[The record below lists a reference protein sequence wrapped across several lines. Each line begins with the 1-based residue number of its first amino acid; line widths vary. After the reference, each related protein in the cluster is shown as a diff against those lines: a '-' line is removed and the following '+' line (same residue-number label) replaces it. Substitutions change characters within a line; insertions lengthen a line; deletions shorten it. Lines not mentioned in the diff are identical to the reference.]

1 MDNKFSVYSFFLL
14 AVLGF
19 SLFLGWLVLQP
30 FLHTLIFATIF
41 TTIFYPLYA
50 RFLGCYGGKKYI
62 AVASVLG
69 VVFFGVFIPV
79 FFFLFGL
86 VVQGI
91 DSITVLSSWIDNST
105 MGELAARLH
114 MEEYFSWIENHITF
128 VDWSKISLQ
137 DSVLQAGKNV
147 GELLLVWGKSFLGN
161 TANLILHFFLMLF
174 IMFYFFLDGPR
185 LVKTLKHL
193 SPLRL
198 EQEEAVFRSLHVVSR
213 SVFVG
218 GLLTACL
225 QGLVGGI
232 GLWVVGVPALFWGA
246 VLGFASLVPIVGTAL
261 VWVPVEV
268 YLILHAKWHLV
279 IFFVCWNILLGG
291 CIDNFI
297 RPMLMRGASGLSSLY
312 LFLSIMGGVQ
322 VFGVKGL
329 LYGPLALSF
338 ALAML
343 RIYEEEY
350 SDMLIANGGG
360 GKEGTIEGY
369 IEELAD
375 AQEEKKEE
383 GIEKE

>member
-1 MDNKFSVYSFFLL
+1 MDTKSSVYSFFLL

-19 SLFLGWLVLQP
+19 SLFLAWLVLRP
-30 FLHTLIFATIF
+30 FLHTLILATIF

-50 RFLGCYGGKKYI
+50 RFLRYYRGRKYL
-62 AVASVLG
+62 AVATVLG
-69 VVFFGVFIPV
+69 VVFFGGFIPV

-114 MEEYFSWIENHITF
+114 INEYLAWFETNVSF
-128 VDWSKISLQ
+128 VDWRKITLQ
-137 DSVLQAGKNV
+137 DSMLQAGKNV
-147 GELLLVWGKSFLGN
+147 GELLLVWGKGFLAD
-161 TANLILHFFLMLF
+161 TASLVLHFFLMLF

-193 SPLRL
+193 SPLRP
-198 EQEEAVFRSLHVVSR
+198 EHEEAVFRSLHVVSR

-232 GLWVVGVPALFWGA
+232 GLWIIGVPALFWGA

-261 VWVPVEV
+261 VWVPVEM
-268 YLILHAKWHLV
+268 YLVLHAKWQLV
-279 IFFVCWNILLGG
+279 IFFACWNILFGG

-329 LYGPLALSF
+329 LYGPLTLSF

-350 SDMLIANGGG
+350 ADMLLANGEG
-360 GKEGTIEGY
+360 GKEGTIERY
-369 IEELAD
+369 INNLEDVRESV
-375 AQEEKKEE
+375 
-383 GIEKE
+383 EKENSSI